1 MTPTS
6 FSGARGGASVAE
18 RRVVVRVPKVYG
30 GAGTAVI
37 AQTLLSIINAQ
48 SESEA
53 LSKFVKMLYI
63 LPPELRRKA
72 LAAMAS
78 ADVPPEVV
86 AELDEAVRRYDISE
100 YEAERI
106 LREERA
112 ARKLQAGLEAVSEFL
127 FYALFVYGGEE
138 LVERRV
144 ERK

>member
-1 MTPTS
+1 
-6 FSGARGGASVAE
+6 VAE

-37 AQTLLSIINAQ
+37 AQTLLSIINAR
-48 SESEA
+48 SEGEA
-53 LSKFVKMLYI
+53 LSRFVKMLYI
-63 LPPELRRKA
+63 LPPDLRQRA
-72 LAAMAS
+72 LAAMARV
-78 ADVPPEVV
+78 DVPPEVV
-86 AELDEAVRRYDISE
+86 EEIDRAVRSYDLSE

-112 ARKLQAGLEAVSEFL
+112 ARKLQAGLEVVSEFL